1 MPLSMIASLN
11 MLNGMWAEQQEITLQ
26 NARSD
31 IWINLK
37 SHTEEM
43 HTITIRIYI
52 DWTIFVKAQ
61 KCFTKMITK
70 ATK

>member
-11 MLNGMWAEQQEITLQ
+11 MLNGMWAEEQEITLQ

-43 HTITIRIYI
+43 YTITIRIYI
-52 DWTIFVKAQ
+52 DWLDWLIFLN
-61 KCFTKMITK
+61 TK
-70 ATK
+70 